1 MYNLNIN
8 PRLIFRN
15 DKVAAGDERGLVRSQ
30 VMGAIRSSF
39 FGNSARK
46 ECHMKCEQCEVL
58 R

>member
-15 DKVAAGDERGLVRSQ
+15 DKVAAGDKRGLVRSQ

-39 FGNSARK
+39 FW
-46 ECHMKCEQCEVL
+46 
-58 R
+58 

>member
-15 DKVAAGDERGLVRSQ
+15 DKVAAGDKRGLVRSQ

-39 FGNSARK
+39 FGNSARG
-46 ECHMKCEQCEVL
+46 ECHMKCEQCDVL